1 MSTTQSR
8 KRAAQDK
15 QLTQLNMK
23 VTSQEQ
29 HLTAQAKKLTVQ
41 AVEQI
46 ARGQKIKYTDL
57 FNAELRLS
65 QADLVESNKYLYCL
79 NMNLINDVSP
89 GLGQYSRRRSFCLYV

>member
-79 NMNLINDVSP
+79 NKMTSATKFWTYHQDLVNTQNIWSI
-89 GLGQYSRRRSFCLYV
+89 